1 MSIFK
6 RTETATETE
15 YDVFSGE
22 AANDYDVIPAGEYTA
37 NTLKVERFKSKNN
50 TAGYK
55 ITYKIVEGEHKDR
68 RLWSDHW
75 RTPTAAPY
83 TKRDMAKLGIFS
95 DNDIEKAE
103 QYRVSLNVVVRM
115 RDDGIEY
122 NEVKSFRV
130 LGRVEIP
137 AEVMAFQ
144 VEPIEPKPIEPKPV
158 EPTDKAYSDEEWAIA
173 LDEALLLRKAAE

>member
-6 RTETATETE
+6 RTETETD

-22 AANDYDVIPAGEYTA
+22 AAIEYDVIPPGEYQA
-37 NTLKVERFKSKNN
+37 ITLKVERFASKQG

-55 ITYKIVEGEHKDR
+55 ITYKIVVGEYKDR
-68 RLWSDHW
+68 RQWSDHW

-83 TKRDMAKLGIFS
+83 TKRDMMKLGLLC
-95 DNDIEKAE
+95 DKDIEKAD

-130 LGRVEIP
+130 LGKVEIP

-144 VEPIEPKPIEPKPV
+144 VEPKQIEPPVEPKP
-158 EPTDKAYSDEEWAIA
+158 DKAYTAEEWDIA
-173 LDEALLLRKAAE
+173 LSEALLLRRAAE